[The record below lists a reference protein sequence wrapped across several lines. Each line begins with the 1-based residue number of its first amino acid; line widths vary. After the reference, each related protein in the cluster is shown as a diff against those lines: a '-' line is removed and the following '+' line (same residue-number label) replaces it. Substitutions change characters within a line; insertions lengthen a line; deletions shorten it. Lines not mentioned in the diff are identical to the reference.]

1 MNLVRGRV
9 YTATFLVPT
18 PRGHA
23 FVPNVRA
30 RFIAMQRDLLVFET
44 ERPIVQFGDAHGPCV
59 VAVDRSS
66 VVGVPPS
73 TVP

>member
-18 PRGHA
+18 PRGHT

-30 RFIAMQRDLLVFET
+30 KFIAEQRDLLMFET
-44 ERPIVQFGDAHGPCV
+44 ERPVVQFGDVDGPCV
-59 VAVDRSS
+59 VVVDRSS
-66 VVGVPPS
+66 VIL
-73 TVP
+73 

>member
-30 RFIAMQRDLLVFET
+30 KFVAESCDLLVFET
-44 ERPIVQFGDAHGPCV
+44 ERPVVHFGNQESPCV
-59 VAVDRSS
+59 VVVDRSS
-66 VVGVPPS
+66 VVV
-73 TVP
+73 

>member
-23 FVPNVRA
+23 FAPNVRA
-30 RFIAMQRDLLVFET
+30 RFVAMQRDLLVFET
-44 ERPIVQFGDAHGPCV
+44 ERPVVASGDVDGPCIV
-59 VAVDRSS
+59 VVDRSS
-66 VVGVPPS
+66 VIL
-73 TVP
+73 